1 MNEFLASLD
10 WAAIISVIWT
20 VVLLP
25 IITTIGK
32 KINDKFKMQKIEK
45 YTNMLYEAAEIVV
58 RDIQQSIVDNIK
70 NTDEWTEEKIEE
82 IRKLAINKAIASMSY
97 EGYKILKEAN
107 SDLDSWID
115 SIIKAKLYDMKK
127 YYFFLQRYS
136 KN

>member
-1 MNEFLASLD
+1 
-10 WAAIISVIWT
+10 
-20 VVLLP
+20 
-25 IITTIGK
+25 
-32 KINDKFKMQKIEK
+32 
-45 YTNMLYEAAEIVV
+45 MLYEAAEIVV

-127 YYFFLQRYS
+127 YY
-136 KN
+136 

>member
-20 VVLLP
+20 AVLLP

-45 YTNMLYEAAEIVV
+45 YTDMLYEAAEIVV

-127 YYFFLQRYS
+127 YY
-136 KN
+136 

>member
-20 VVLLP
+20 AILLP

-45 YTNMLYEAAEIVV
+45 YTDMLYEAAEIVV

-127 YYFFLQRYS
+127 YY
-136 KN
+136 

>member
-20 VVLLP
+20 AVLLP

-107 SDLDSWID
+107 SDLDSWVD

-127 YYFFLQRYS
+127 YY
-136 KN
+136 

>member
-1 MNEFLASLD
+1 
-10 WAAIISVIWT
+10 
-20 VVLLP
+20 
-25 IITTIGK
+25 
-32 KINDKFKMQKIEK
+32 MQKIEK

-127 YYFFLQRYS
+127 YY
-136 KN
+136 

>member
-20 VVLLP
+20 AVLLP

-127 YYFFLQRYS
+127 YY
-136 KN
+136 

>member
-1 MNEFLASLD
+1 MAFLSLTLD
-10 WAAIISVIWT
+10 NIKTQGATST
-20 VVLLP
+20 Q
-25 IITTIGK
+25 
-32 KINDKFKMQKIEK
+32 N
-45 YTNMLYEAAEIVV
+45 
-58 RDIQQSIVDNIK
+58 VDNIK

-127 YYFFLQRYS
+127 YY
-136 KN
+136 

>member
-20 VVLLP
+20 AVLLP

-45 YTNMLYEAAEIVV
+45 YTDMLYEAAEIVV

-107 SDLDSWID
+107 SDLDSLID

-127 YYFFLQRYS
+127 YY
-136 KN
+136 

>member
-127 YYFFLQRYS
+127 YY
-136 KN
+136 

>member
-20 VVLLP
+20 AVLLP

-45 YTNMLYEAAEIVV
+45 YTDMLYEAAEIVV

-70 NTDEWTEEKIEE
+70 NTDEWTEENIEE

-127 YYFFLQRYS
+127 YY
-136 KN
+136 

>member
-20 VVLLP
+20 AVLLP

-45 YTNMLYEAAEIVV
+45 YTNMLYEAAEIIV

-82 IRKLAINKAIASMSY
+82 IRKLAIDKAIASMSY

-115 SIIKAKLYDMKK
+115 SIIKAKLYDMKN
-127 YYFFLQRYS
+127 YD
-136 KN
+136 

>member
-20 VVLLP
+20 AVLLP

-82 IRKLAINKAIASMSY
+82 IRKLAIDKAIASMSY

-115 SIIKAKLYDMKK
+115 SIIKAKLYDMKNIIK
-127 YYFFLQRYS
+127 Y
-136 KN
+136 

>member
-20 VVLLP
+20 AVLLP

-45 YTNMLYEAAEIVV
+45 YTNMLYEAAEIIV

-115 SIIKAKLYDMKK
+115 SIIKAKLYDMKN
-127 YYFFLQRYS
+127 YD
-136 KN
+136 

>member
-20 VVLLP
+20 AVLLP

-45 YTNMLYEAAEIVV
+45 YTDMLYEAAEIVV

-70 NTDEWTEEKIEE
+70 NTDEWTEENIEE

-115 SIIKAKLYDMKK
+115 SIIKAKLYDMKN
-127 YYFFLQRYS
+127 YY
-136 KN
+136 

>member
-20 VVLLP
+20 AVLLP

-45 YTNMLYEAAEIVV
+45 YTDMLYEAAEIVV

-70 NTDEWTEEKIEE
+70 NTDEWTEENIEE

-107 SDLDSWID
+107 SDLDIWID
-115 SIIKAKLYDMKK
+115 SIIKAKLYDMKN
-127 YYFFLQRYS
+127 YY
-136 KN
+136 

>member
-45 YTNMLYEAAEIVV
+45 YTDMLYEAAEIVV

-127 YYFFLQRYS
+127 YY
-136 KN
+136 

>member
-20 VVLLP
+20 AVLLP
-25 IITTIGK
+25 IISTIGK
-32 KINDKFKMQKIEK
+32 KINDKFKMQKVEK
-45 YTNMLYEAAEIVV
+45 YTDMLYEAAEIVV

-107 SDLDSWID
+107 LDLDSWID
-115 SIIKAKLYDMKK
+115 SIIKAKLYDMK
-127 YYFFLQRYS
+127 
-136 KN
+136 N

>member
-20 VVLLP
+20 AVLLP

-45 YTNMLYEAAEIVV
+45 YTNMLYEAAEIIV

-127 YYFFLQRYS
+127 YY
-136 KN
+136 

>member
-20 VVLLP
+20 AVLLP

-45 YTNMLYEAAEIVV
+45 YTDMLYEAAEIIV

-127 YYFFLQRYS
+127 YY
-136 KN
+136 

>member
-20 VVLLP
+20 AVLLP

-107 SDLDSWID
+107 LDLDSWID
-115 SIIKAKLYDMKK
+115 SIIKAKLYDMK
-127 YYFFLQRYS
+127 
-136 KN
+136 N

>member
-20 VVLLP
+20 AVLLP
-25 IITTIGK
+25 IIKTIGK

-45 YTNMLYEAAEIVV
+45 YTDMLYEAAEIVV

-127 YYFFLQRYS
+127 YY
-136 KN
+136 

>member
-20 VVLLP
+20 AVLLP

-115 SIIKAKLYDMKK
+115 SIIKAKLYDMKN
-127 YYFFLQRYS
+127 YY
-136 KN
+136 

>member
-20 VVLLP
+20 AVLLP

-115 SIIKAKLYDMKK
+115 SIIKAKLYDMK
-127 YYFFLQRYS
+127 
-136 KN
+136 N

>member
-20 VVLLP
+20 AVLLP

-115 SIIKAKLYDMKK
+115 SIIKAKLYDMKN
-127 YYFFLQRYS
+127 YD
-136 KN
+136 

>member
-20 VVLLP
+20 AVLLP

-82 IRKLAINKAIASMSY
+82 IRKLAIDKAIASMSY

-107 SDLDSWID
+107 LDLDSWID
-115 SIIKAKLYDMKK
+115 SIIKAKLYDMK
-127 YYFFLQRYS
+127 
-136 KN
+136 N

>member
-107 SDLDSWID
+107 SDLDNWID

-127 YYFFLQRYS
+127 YY
-136 KN
+136 

>member
-20 VVLLP
+20 AVLLP

-107 SDLDSWID
+107 SDLDSWVD
-115 SIIKAKLYDMKK
+115 SIIKAKLYDMK
-127 YYFFLQRYS
+127 
-136 KN
+136 N